1 MQRQL
6 KKLPENWAMVNKAEK
21 FWKLRG
27 IIIKTNHGG
36 LGLQIYSP
44 SSRSLLLGTKKKY
57 KQKKVMRVISTDFLR
72 DTQKMGAFEGILVQ
86 IPQNIYGKINTFAL
100 TMEYL
105 PVKMYLKSTL
115 FPGTFLTRKFPIFLI
130 IQFQVSATQPII
142 NNKHV
147 IIYQNSQQGV

>member
-86 IPQNIYGKINTFAL
+86 IPQNIYSKRNTFAK
-100 TMEYL
+100 TIENFF
-105 PVKMYLKSTL
+105 VKCILNQHNFYAL
-115 FPGTFLTRKFPIFLI
+115 F
-130 IQFQVSATQPII
+130 
-142 NNKHV
+142 
-147 IIYQNSQQGV
+147 

>member
-86 IPQNIYGKINTFAL
+86 IPQQLYKRNIFAQTLVEYFSVKHILNQHSFKALYINEISYF
-100 TMEYL
+100 
-105 PVKMYLKSTL
+105 SNH
-115 FPGTFLTRKFPIFLI
+115 PGICYPTY
-130 IQFQVSATQPII
+130 
-142 NNKHV
+142 H
-147 IIYQNSQQGV
+147 QQ